1 MVNVNDLKN
10 GMTIGFD
17 GNIYTV
23 IEFLTA
29 DPIYDPMGFYER
41 EYDSW
46 NITLSDKVMDKI
58 YDVADAISDQDV
70 DLENKIILAIAIRH
84 KAEVFMLEE
93 IDNYSGTIT
102 WKVRHNIVSG
112 TNNDFKLFLEQC
124 SNQTRE
130 LYNAYSQFGNYE
142 KVKMLDEVNIMTP
155 ENIHLNSFMYEPILD
170 MDINE
175 LLNLYQRV
183 KSL

>member
-1 MVNVNDLKN
+1 
-10 GMTIGFD
+10 
-17 GNIYTV
+17 
-23 IEFLTA
+23 
-29 DPIYDPMGFYER
+29 
-41 EYDSW
+41 
-46 NITLSDKVMDKI
+46 
-58 YDVADAISDQDV
+58 
-70 DLENKIILAIAIRH
+70 
-84 KAEVFMLEE
+84 MLEE

-102 WKVRHNIVSG
+102 WKVHHNIVSG

-183 KSL
+183 KSLYWF

>member
-1 MVNVNDLKN
+1 MKYSK
-10 GMTIGFD
+10 IKRR
-17 GNIYTV
+17 ISV
-23 IEFLTA
+23 ILCVVMAGLLLVACTNASKTA
-29 DPIYDPMGFYER
+29 EIEPM
-41 EYDSW
+41 DS
-46 NITLSDKVMDKI
+46 
-58 YDVADAISDQDV
+58 
-70 DLENKIILAIAIRH
+70 
-84 KAEVFMLEE
+84 EE